1 MQNGQVQNECYRDS
15 SHQDEERSNEDFQT
29 WLLSLAL
36 RDRWNSDEVQE
47 AMGSHV
53 LKQSMSHIPLG
64 KCFLFLT
71 KALGLALSD

>member
-1 MQNGQVQNECYRDS
+1 MQNGQVQTECYRDS
-15 SHQDEERSNEDFQT
+15 SHQDEERSNQDFQT

-53 LKQSMSHIPLG
+53 FKQRMSHIPLG
-64 KCFLFLT
+64 KCFLFLIKT
-71 KALGLALSD
+71 LGLALSD

>member
-1 MQNGQVQNECYRDS
+1 MAKCRLNARDS
-15 SHQDEERSNEDFQT
+15 SHQDEEWSNEDFQT

-36 RDRWNSDEVQE
+36 RDIRNSDEVQE

-64 KCFLFLT
+64 KCFLFLI